1 MWNGILVIKN
11 ERAVRF
17 MPSET
22 TKIITAANAAT
33 ATETDQTVNGSL
45 TAGFAVER
53 GLLLG
58 AQALGVAY
66 GKTKVS
72 GMQFGWKE
80 HWYNFES
87 NLEVMGEKVC
97 GKSKIRLA
105 IDDGTGTKVPTD
117 FGVIAVDSAVPLSA

>member
-1 MWNGILVIKN
+1 
-11 ERAVRF
+11 
-17 MPSET
+17 
-22 TKIITAANAAT
+22 
-33 ATETDQTVNGSL
+33 
-45 TAGFAVER
+45 VER

-58 AQALGVAY
+58 AQALGIAY
-66 GKTKVS
+66 GRTKIS

-97 GKSKIRLA
+97 GKAKVRLS

-117 FGVIAVDSAVPLSA
+117 FGVIAVDSAVPL